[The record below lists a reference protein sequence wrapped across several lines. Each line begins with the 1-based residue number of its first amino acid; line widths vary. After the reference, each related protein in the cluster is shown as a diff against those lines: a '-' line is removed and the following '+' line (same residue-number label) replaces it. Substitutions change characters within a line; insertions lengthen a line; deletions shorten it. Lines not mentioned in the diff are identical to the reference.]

1 MTRVSFQ
8 GERGAYSEAAA
19 LSFFGNTIDT
29 IPCTTFADTL
39 KNTENDVSDYSV
51 LPVENSLE
59 GSVGESNDLL
69 VTVNLDA
76 VGEIYHR
83 IRHCLIGTGSLENI
97 DTVYSHTQA
106 LGQCRKFIQENSLK
120 TVPSYDTAGSVKII
134 KDLNKNNVACIASKN
149 AAEVFGIPVIKQ
161 GIEDN
166 TNNYTRFLVLSKESN
181 QDSLMSKQNASSKEK
196 TSIIFSVK
204 HEAGALYQIIKEFA
218 AYKIN
223 LTKIES
229 RPNKNTAW
237 EYNFYV
243 DFEGSQDDSV
253 IKEMLQK
260 IKGNSSFLKIL
271 GTYPMANLD

>member
-1 MTRVSFQ
+1 MKRVSFQ
-8 GERGAYSEAAA
+8 GERGAYSEAASV
-19 LSFFGNTIDT
+19 SFFGDEVNT
-29 IPCTTFADTL
+29 IPCSTFADAL

-69 VTVNLDA
+69 VTLNLDA

-149 AAEVFGIPVIKQ
+149 AAEIFGVPVIKQ

-166 TNNYTRFLVLSKESN
+166 RNNYTRFLVLSKESN
-181 QDSLMSKQNASSKEK
+181 ENSVTFKQNTSPKEK

-204 HEAGALYQIIKEFA
+204 HEAGTLYQIIKEFA
-218 AYKIN
+218 TYKIN

-243 DFEGSQDDSV
+243 DFEGSQDDSM

-271 GTYPMANLD
+271 GTYPMTNLD

>member
-19 LSFFGNTIDT
+19 LSFFGNTIET

-39 KNTENDVSDYSV
+39 KNTENDVSAYSV

-134 KDLNKNNVACIASKN
+134 KYLNKNNVACIASKN

-204 HEAGALYQIIKEFA
+204 HEAGALYQIIKELA
-218 AYKIN
+218 TYKIN

-243 DFEGSQDDSV
+243 DFEGSQDDSM
-253 IKEMLQK
+253 IQEMLQK
-260 IKGNSSFLKIL
+260 IKANSSFLKIL
-271 GTYPMANLD
+271 GTYSAAKLD

>member
-1 MTRVSFQ
+1 MNHVSFQ
-8 GERGAYSEAAA
+8 GERGAYSEAASV
-19 LSFFGNTIDT
+19 SFFYNEIDT
-29 IPCTTFADTL
+29 IPCSTFADAL
-39 KNTENDVSDYSV
+39 KNTENGVSAYTI

-69 VTVNLDA
+69 LSTKLNV

-83 IRHCLIGTGSLENI
+83 IHHCLIGTGSI
-97 DTVYSHTQA
+97 GDVDTVYSHPQA
-106 LGQCRKFIQENSLK
+106 LGQCRQFIQENSLK
-120 TVPSYDTAGSVKII
+120 TIPSYDTAGSVKII
-134 KDLNKNNVACIASKN
+134 KDLNKNSVASIASNN
-149 AAEVFGIPVIKQ
+149 AAEIFGVPVIQ
-161 GIEDN
+161 DGIEDN
-166 TNNYTRFLVLSKESN
+166 TNNYTRFLILSKESAKEVTE
-181 QDSLMSKQNASSKEK
+181 SKDDAWSNAK

-204 HEAGALYQIIKEFA
+204 HEAGALYQIINEF
-218 AYKIN
+218 YQHKIN

-243 DFEGSQDDSV
+243 DFEGSQDDSM

-271 GTYPMANLD
+271 GTYPMTNLD

>member
-19 LSFFGNTIDT
+19 LSFFGNTIET
-29 IPCTTFADTL
+29 LPCTSFVDTL

-69 VTVNLDA
+69 VTMNLDA

-134 KDLNKNNVACIASKN
+134 KDLNENNVACIASKN
-149 AAEVFGIPVIKQ
+149 AAEIFGIPVIKQ

-181 QDSLMSKQNASSKEK
+181 QDSLMSKHNTSSKEK

-204 HEAGALYQIIKEFA
+204 HEAGTLYQIIKEFA
-218 AYKIN
+218 TYKIN

-243 DFEGSQDDSV
+243 DFEGSQDDSM
-253 IKEMLQK
+253 IQEMLQK
-260 IKGNSSFLKIL
+260 IKANSSFLKIL
-271 GTYPMANLD
+271 GTYSAAKLD